1 MLNKLAVTGISS
13 MQDGAYPSH
22 SADGCMSAFLTFI
35 SNKPRISPVLY
46 FNLLIFINLMFDG
59 IFALQKFQE
68 VTGLKKTNL

>member
-46 FNLLIFINLMFDG
+46 FNLLIWLNIT
-59 IFALQKFQE
+59 E
-68 VTGLKKTNL
+68 YGLEIAITLKNN